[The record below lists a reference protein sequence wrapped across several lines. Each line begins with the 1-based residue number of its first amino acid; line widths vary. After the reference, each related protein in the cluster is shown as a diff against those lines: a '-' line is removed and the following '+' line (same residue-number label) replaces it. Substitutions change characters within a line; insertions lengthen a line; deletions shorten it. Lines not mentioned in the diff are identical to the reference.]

1 MYRFCE
7 RCERETYDGNL
18 WCQDP
23 DCPAEKGYALLGYG
37 EFLGD
42 LKVTKLVRVWRTAA
56 IYEAERD
63 KQQVLLKIAHPG
75 DDHAERLRREA
86 LALQSLSPNLPG
98 MGALVRS
105 FLPQSRPRYPRLL
118 PPYPSRSRQPYGEI
132 TFRGEPRTFSVFEH
146 VEGKILSD
154 LLLETPQVW
163 HTQAAWVVIA
173 LAKALQLLSSRN
185 KCHLCLTP
193 ETVLVDTDKDGNLRP
208 ILLDLGLLLDA
219 GNSNGYVNWLQLCE
233 PAYTAPELLSNP
245 LNDTHSPAADV
256 YSLGMIYYEMLAGQP
271 AFENKLRRDDQLRED
286 ILLVRKPLS
295 VGRPELQQSGVAQI
309 LEYAVAP
316 TGRYNNVIEFS
327 KALKKVYSSPPP
339 EPRKIPRRLYIILGV
354 AALVLL
360 VLGILTIITLLQVL
374 AGAP

>member
-7 RCERETYDGNL
+7 RCERETFDGNL

-23 DCPAEKGYALLGYG
+23 DCPAEKGYALLSYG

-63 KQQVLLKIAHPG
+63 KQKVLLKVAHPV
-75 DDHAERLRREA
+75 DDHVERLKREA
-86 LALQSLSPNLPG
+86 LAFESLSPNLPG
-98 MGALVRS
+98 MGALIRS

-132 TFRGEPRTFSVFEH
+132 TFRGEPRAFSVFEH
-146 VEGKILSD
+146 AQGKILSD

-163 HTQAAWVVIA
+163 HTQAAWVIIA
-173 LAKALQLLSSRN
+173 LAKALQPLAARN

-193 ETVLVDTDKDGNLRP
+193 ETVLVETDKNGNLRP
-208 ILLDLGLLLDA
+208 MLLDLGFLLDA
-219 GNSNGYVNWLQLCE
+219 ASSNGYVNWLQLCE

-245 LNDTHSPAADV
+245 LHDAHTPAADV
-256 YSLGMIYYEMLAGQP
+256 YSLGMIFFEMLAGQP

-286 ILLVRKPLS
+286 ILLIRKPLS

-309 LEYAVAP
+309 LEHAVAP
-316 TGRYNNVIEFS
+316 TGRYNNVNEFS

-354 AALVLL
+354 SALVLL
-360 VLGILTIITLLQVL
+360 VLGVFMVVTLLQVL